1 MQDNDDNF
9 GYKKNDFFI
18 SDLDDIFS
26 KIPFDPIRSSFKNLT
41 PREKEVLIFALK
53 GFTNKYTANSLHIKE
68 GTVKKLLHNCYQK
81 LSVNSRTELI
91 SLFIFTGK
99 N

>member
-1 MQDNDDNF
+1 MTDNEENF
-9 GYKKNDFFI
+9 CI
-18 SDLDDIFS
+18 SDFDDIFN
-26 KIPFDPIRSSFKNLT
+26 KIPFDSIKSSFENLT

-68 GTVKKLLHNCYQK
+68 GTVKNLLHNCYHK